1 MPFVES
7 NELVALLPAFFL
19 DLMLKS
25 TIGFKFYQITR
36 IMAVQT
42 DFIAAVNQIAAER
55 NIDPQEVLE
64 AISEAIQVGFRENYP
79 EESTVQIQ
87 VKIDPAAG
95 QISVVQLMKV
105 VKEVSDADSEISFK
119 EAKGLIDDIELGDEI
134 ELDITPHGDFGR
146 VAAQAAK
153 QVILQKVREAERE
166 TQLKEF
172 EDKIGQIEYAVVQ
185 RMDGDNV
192 IWEVGRTLAIM
203 PADDRIPGEFY
214 KSGSRH
220 KVLLKEIAETPRGRT
235 LLVSRASSDF
245 IKALF
250 FLEVPELSSGSVEI
264 KQIAREAGSRSKI
277 AVTSN
282 VDGID
287 PIGSCVGQRGA
298 RINAIMNELRFD
310 NREEKLDIILWDDKQ
325 NQFISNAL
333 SPAEVKKVTVVSEE
347 EKHAEVMVP
356 EDQLSLAIGRDGQNV
371 RLAAKLT
378 GWKLDIV
385 GTGEIAEEQVEG
397 EEAGE
402 EVADTAAVAE
412 PTEAADTAEVASPE
426 VETKPKAKKK
436 AAPKAKK
443 TKK

>member
-1 MPFVES
+1 
-7 NELVALLPAFFL
+7 
-19 DLMLKS
+19 
-25 TIGFKFYQITR
+25 
-36 IMAVQT
+36 MAVQT

-105 VKEVSDADSEISFK
+105 VKEVRDADSEISFK

-264 KQIAREAGSRSKI
+264 KEIAREAGSRSKI
-277 AVTSN
+277 AVSSN

-310 NREEKLDIILWDDKQ
+310 NREEKLDIILWDEKQ

-385 GTGEIAEEQVEG
+385 GTGEVAEEQVEG
-397 EEAGE
+397 EGEKGGEEAAE
-402 EVADTAAVAE
+402 INDTAEVADTAEVVE
-412 PTEAADTAEVASPE
+412 TAEAASPE
-426 VETKPKAKKK
+426 VEAKPKAKKK
-436 AAPKAKK
+436 AATKKAEPKATKKAKK
-443 TKK
+443 

>member
-1 MPFVES
+1 
-7 NELVALLPAFFL
+7 
-19 DLMLKS
+19 MLKS

>member
-1 MPFVES
+1 
-7 NELVALLPAFFL
+7 
-19 DLMLKS
+19 
-25 TIGFKFYQITR
+25 
-36 IMAVQT
+36 MAVQT

-119 EAKGLIDDIELGDEI
+119 EAKGLIDDIEVGDEI

-264 KQIAREAGSRSKI
+264 KEIAREAGSRSKI
-277 AVTSN
+277 AVSSN

-385 GTGEIAEEQVEG
+385 GTGEVAEEQVEG
-397 EEAGE
+397 EEA
-402 EVADTAAVAE
+402 VAE
-412 PTEAADTAEVASPE
+412 ATDAADTAEVASPE
-426 VETKPKAKKK
+426 VEAETEKAVETEKPKAKAKKKTAAKK
-436 AAPKAKK
+436 AEPK
-443 TKK
+443 TKKTTKN